1 MMFNLLYDKLDADN
15 NCFIQHQIDW
25 SQPAHR
31 RSEQLMQAATK
42 RVFSAELISKQAAA
56 QQELIIIMFFYVI
69 IIMFFYVII
78 IMFFYVIFIII
89 MFCYFIL

>member
-1 MMFNLLYDKLDADN
+1 MMFNLLYDRLDADN

-69 IIMFFYVII
+69 IIMFFYVI
-78 IMFFYVIFIII
+78 FIII

>member
-42 RVFSAELISKQAAA
+42 RVFSAEIISKQ
-56 QQELIIIMFFYVI
+56 IIIKFLYVI
-69 IIMFFYVII
+69 II
-78 IMFFYVIFIII
+78 IML
-89 MFCYFIL
+89 CYFI

>member
-42 RVFSAELISKQAAA
+42 RVFSAELISKQAE
-56 QQELIIIMFFYVI
+56 QQEI
-69 IIMFFYVII
+69 II

-89 MFCYFIL
+89 MICYFIL